1 MVRLLAIFQVVG
13 VLLAYAGYRW
23 WEFVLPSSVRAI
35 FLGSKALLPALTSTR
50 HLILWALAAYLLV
63 ALFALA
69 APKLHRWP
77 TAVVAMLV
85 AFAFFG
91 GFERLREGS
100 RKPFVIRDFMFS
112 NGIRVSEI
120 ADLDQRG
127 VLAKAGWA
135 ARGSSASV
143 EAKGRAV
150 FRAECA
156 SCHTLD
162 GYLSIRKLV
171 APVDPDM
178 LKGILGTLHEEGKEY
193 ASGKYSHQ
201 GHVATEK
208 LDYPLMPPL
217 VGTDEEQDALAAY
230 LLSLKPSHVAEA
242 SHAN

>member
-1 MVRLLAIFQVVG
+1 VVG
-13 VLLAYAGYRW
+13 ALLAYAGYRW
-23 WEFVLPSSVRAI
+23 WEFALPESVKAI
-35 FLGSKALLPALTSTR
+35 FLGAKPLLPAVGATR
-50 HLILWALAAYLLV
+50 HLVLWALAAFLLV

-69 APKLHRWP
+69 APRAHRWP
-77 TAVVAMLV
+77 TAVVAMLA

-127 VLAKAGWA
+127 VLSKAGWA
-135 ARGSSASV
+135 ARGSAASV

-178 LKGILGTLHEEGKEY
+178 LRGILGTLHEEGKEY
-193 ASGKYSHQ
+193 ASGKHSHQ

-208 LDYPLMPPL
+208 FDYPLMPPL